1 MGEIIAIMTLVITG
15 LTEHAKRIF
24 HLKGN
29 KVILVALC
37 TGLLTGIAWK
47 PLAGWFPIPDG
58 VLSIPQYI
66 CLGLFSGGIVAG
78 LWGSLASLVKKG
90 KR

>member
-1 MGEIIAIMTLVITG
+1 MQSIIAIMTLVITG

-37 TGLLTGIAWK
+37 IGLLTGIAWK

-58 VLSIPQYI
+58 SLSMPQYI
-66 CLGLFSGGIVAG
+66 CLGIFCGGVVAG
-78 LWGSLASLVKKG
+78 LWGSVASLVKKA